1 LGIERPDATVALDQE
16 RQGGHSGHGSHGA
29 RRRPSGEAP
38 PLPRELRGSGRFW
51 LIVVALTIVAF
62 LLLAFISEGGHLV
75 ERIDD
80 AVAQW
85 LEAVRTPWL
94 THVAHGLNALG
105 SDYVN
110 LALRWAVILGLIYFR
125 RWRHLMVFVGAIL
138 LLGWI
143 GSVLPTII
151 GRPRP
156 YDVTIISGWSGFS
169 MPSAAVAALSGTLLG
184 IGFAFFMDGRWKV
197 RWFYATDVVIVL
209 LGLARIYLGVDH
221 LTDALIGAFLGMGIM
236 VLSFRFFCP
245 ETVFPVT
252 YGKRGRSAHL
262 ALGGRRGEGIRR
274 AMEEQLGLIVRE
286 AKPFGLGGS
295 GGSTPM
301 KLRVA
306 NTPEGEDY
314 ELFGKLYAASH
325 LRADRNY
332 KATRTILYGRLEDE
346 RPFSSVRR
354 LVQYEDYLLRV
365 MRDAGIGV
373 AATLGFVEITPEREY
388 LMVTE
393 FLEGTKE
400 IGDPEV
406 TVDVEVIDSALGIIR
421 QMWDAGIAHRD
432 IKPANILVRGHEA
445 LIIDV
450 AFAEVRPSPWRQA
463 VDLANMMLVLGL
475 YAEPKL
481 VFERALRQFTPGDIA
496 EAFAAVHGVASPT
509 QLRSDMKRSGR
520 DLVVEYR
527 AMAPH
532 RDPIAI
538 QRWSV
543 RRIAVTMVTAF
554 MLLVALAL
562 VIGNLQGAGLR

>member
-1 LGIERPDATVALDQE
+1 VFFAVLATVN
-16 RQGGHSGHGSHGA
+16 GGD
-29 RRRPSGEAP
+29 
-38 PLPRELRGSGRFW
+38 L
-51 LIVVALTIVAF
+51 V
-62 LLLAFISEGGHLV
+62 V
-75 ERIDD
+75 ERFDD
-80 AVAQW
+80 AVATG
-85 LEAVRTPWL
+85 LESIRTPWL
-94 THVAHGLNALG
+94 THLANGLNALG

-110 LALRWAVILGLIYFR
+110 LILRWGAILGLLYFR

-143 GSVLPTII
+143 GSVLPTIV

-156 YDVTIISGWSGFS
+156 FDVTIIGGWSGFS

-184 IGFAFFMDGRWKV
+184 IGFGFFVDGPWKI

-209 LGLARIYLGVDH
+209 LGLSRIYLGVDH
-221 LTDALIGAFLGMGIM
+221 LTDAAIGAFLGMGIM

-245 ETVFPVT
+245 EAVFPVR
-252 YGKRGRSAHL
+252 YGARSRSAHL
-262 ALGGRRGEGIRR
+262 DLGGRRGVGIRR
-274 AMEEQLGLIVRE
+274 AMEEQLGLTVVE
-286 AKPFGLGGS
+286 AKAFGLGGS

-306 NTPEGEDY
+306 DAPGGEAFD
-314 ELFGKLYAASH
+314 LFGKLYAASH

-332 KATRTILYGRLEDE
+332 KATRTIMYGRLEDE
-346 RPFSSVRR
+346 RPFSSVRQ

-365 MRDAGIGV
+365 MRDAGIAV
-373 AATLGFVEITPEREY
+373 AASYGFVEITPEREY
-388 LMVTE
+388 LIVTE
-393 FLEGTKE
+393 FLERTKE

-406 TVDVEVIDSALGIIR
+406 TVDVDVIDSALAIIR
-421 QMWDAGIAHRD
+421 RMWDAGLAHRD
-432 IKPANILVRGHEA
+432 VKPANILVRDHEA

-450 AFAEVRPSPWRQA
+450 AFAEIRPSPWRQA

-475 YAEPKL
+475 YAEPRS
-481 VFERALRQFTPGDIA
+481 VFERALLQFTPDDIA
-496 EAFAAVHGVASPT
+496 EAFAAVRGVASPT
-509 QLRSDMKRSGR
+509 QLRSDMKKSGR
-520 DLVVEYR
+520 DLVAEYR

-543 RRIAVTMVTAF
+543 RRIGVTAITAL

-562 VIGNLQGAGLR
+562 ALGNLQGAGLL